1 MHIWNDD
8 CVIYILNIRSRL
20 FNIPFF
26 HLELDDGNLA
36 LQRRQVICL
45 EK

>member
-8 CVIYILNIRSRL
+8 CVIYILNIRSL
-20 FNIPFF
+20 IQHSFF
-26 HLELDDGNLA
+26 LLELDDGNLA